1 MSLPDRSILV
11 VEDDPTIRTLL
22 GMALDGAGYKD
33 VRLAS
38 RGDEGFSEAM
48 RRAPDLILLDVML
61 PGLDGFAFAERVR
74 QTPSLMASR
83 IIMLTA
89 RTDAADIVR
98 GLECGADDYV
108 TKPFERAVLLAR
120 VKAVLR
126 RTLPVTEGVLFDG
139 LQVDEVSREA
149 KLFGKK
155 LDLTSGEFS
164 LLVRLVAHRG
174 RILMRP
180 ADERTMDVQVAT
192 LRRKLGDWARHIET
206 VRGVGYRV
214 TEIGV

>member
-126 RTLPVTEGVLFDG
+126 RTLPVTEGVSFDG

-174 RILMRP
+174 RILTRP

>member
-1 MSLPDRSILV
+1 
-11 VEDDPTIRTLL
+11 
-22 GMALDGAGYKD
+22 
-33 VRLAS
+33 
-38 RGDEGFSEAM
+38 
-48 RRAPDLILLDVML
+48 
-61 PGLDGFAFAERVR
+61 
-74 QTPSLMASR
+74 
-83 IIMLTA
+83 
-89 RTDAADIVR
+89 
-98 GLECGADDYV
+98 V

-126 RTLPVTEGVLFDG
+126 RTLPVTEGVSFDG

-174 RILMRP
+174 RILTRP